1 MAYIPTGGIVKLSQK
16 GRLVYGEVSR
26 EPQLV
31 QMKNGNYFSKFSVVA
46 GADEKGEKRYID
58 CKVFGSGLVN
68 YCKDLQ
74 RGDPFCG
81 IGDLESRE
89 YNDKTYWDLKLA
101 WANSPNVV
109 PDMGQAAE
117 AMAASVSA
125 PSAQAPDGDGP
136 QFYEADDDD
145 EGELPF

>member
-1 MAYIPTGGIVKLSQK
+1 MAYIPVGGIVKLSQK

-31 QMKNGNYFSKFSVVA
+31 EMKNGNYFSKFSIVA

-58 CKVFGSGLVN
+58 CKCFGNGLVA
-68 YCKDLQ
+68 YCKDLA
-74 RGDPFCG
+74 RGDPICA

-89 YNDKTYWDLKLA
+89 YNGKTYWDLKLA

-117 AMAASVSA
+117 AMADSLGGGAE
-125 PSAQAPDGDGP
+125 PGGDGP
-136 QFYEADDDD
+136 QFYDADDDGD
-145 EGELPF
+145 SGELPF